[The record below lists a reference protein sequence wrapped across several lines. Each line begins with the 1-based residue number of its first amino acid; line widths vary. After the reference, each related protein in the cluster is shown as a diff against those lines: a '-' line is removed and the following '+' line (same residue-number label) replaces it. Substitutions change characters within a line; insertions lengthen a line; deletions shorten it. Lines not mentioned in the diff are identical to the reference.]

1 MYCFPK
7 AQSQTHVMPTACS
20 GSGIISAEADSALL
34 ASGLFVRGCSLP
46 PALLTNHLPGVFS
59 FSPLDVR
66 VLIWMAF
73 SAGRYDCFVC
83 FVCNN
88 SLTKSLATRLRI
100 IQPSLSGSDDHIM
113 PKFNKCLISGNVETK
128 NQSTGCLPCLPH
140 DSHACPPLYT
150 ATEAAHPLPK
160 FPYSLLDPQCHP
172 TNLGLWPVESLG
184 LLGLGPR
191 SNHTEFLFVDP
202 TMRVLF
208 VRLNSH
214 IVATILTT

>member
-66 VLIWMAF
+66 VLISMAF

-83 FVCNN
+83 FVCRI
-88 SLTKSLATRLRI
+88 SLTKSLATRLRV

-128 NQSTGCLPCLPH
+128 TKARDAFHVSLMTPTHAHHSIPPPRLPTHCLNFLILSCTPNVIPRIWDCGH
-140 DSHACPPLYT
+140 
-150 ATEAAHPLPK
+150 
-160 FPYSLLDPQCHP
+160 
-172 TNLGLWPVESLG
+172 VESLG
-184 LLGLGPR
+184 LLGLGPG

-214 IVATILTT
+214 IVATV